1 LEGRIIEMK
10 NSLILGIA
18 NNKNPFRAFLT
29 KNETESIESK
39 NIIPNEG
46 NISFSFPFFIELI
59 QRIKGSLESIKN
71 LAQVSQGKFSDKE
84 FGNYFNLLVTE
95 DIEKI
100 DLLLINVL
108 DYIKV
113 NFTVRKSNTVHIFI
127 EEVLKKH
134 YVQLEE
140 KKVRLFKKFEKDL
153 PEIIAPDEEL
163 RYILNSILQYA
174 MISMPVNGSIWFLT
188 KSFVLPSERSEDQ
201 GLFKKDGKHI
211 EISVIFTGYKKPK
224 EQFTTVMP
232 ISGPQR
238 EEGFDLELRLVN
250 EIVKRNRG
258 KMKFGVDEKNSK
270 TFISLR
276 FPAERRKVIY
286 YQPVN

>member
-1 LEGRIIEMK
+1 MK

-238 EEGFDLELRLVN
+238 EQGFDLELRLVN

-270 TFISLR
+270 TFISLS

>member
-1 LEGRIIEMK
+1 MK

-100 DLLLINVL
+100 DLLLIHVL

-270 TFISLR
+270 TFISLS

>member
-1 LEGRIIEMK
+1 MK

-100 DLLLINVL
+100 DLLLIHVL

-211 EISVIFTGYKKPK
+211 EISVIFTEYKKPK

-270 TFISLR
+270 TFISLS